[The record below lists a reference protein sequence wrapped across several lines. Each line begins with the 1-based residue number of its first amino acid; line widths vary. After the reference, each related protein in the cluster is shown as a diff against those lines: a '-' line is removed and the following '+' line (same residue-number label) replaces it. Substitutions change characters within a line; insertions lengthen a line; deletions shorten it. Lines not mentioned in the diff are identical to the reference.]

1 VCVCVCVLK
10 GVGEMPNVLLDAL
23 NFHHKWGWM
32 HKYTAPF
39 TLQLSVS
46 LPLTHTHSRLSG
58 CGFSHFCLERE
69 PVSEGIFVVERDTS
83 VVQVF
88 YLAVV
93 LAANT

>member
-1 VCVCVCVLK
+1 
-10 GVGEMPNVLLDAL
+10 
-23 NFHHKWGWM
+23 M
-32 HKYTAPF
+32 HKYTALF
-39 TLQLSVS
+39 TLQTECVT
-46 LPLTHTHSRLSG
+46 PTDTHTHSRLSG
-58 CGFSHFCLERE
+58 CGLSHFCLELE